1 VGAGDRPPSG
11 PILTDMAR
19 SNTPAPVVPKGRIAQ
34 LRAVF
39 TMTRKA
45 DKALVWWMLATFVGG
60 TAVVMLVGQLT
71 GAPWWVTLLPA
82 LAIGFLLALIIM
94 ARRAEKA
101 AFNQI
106 AGQPGAAGAALS
118 NLRRGWTVE
127 TEPVAVD
134 PRTQDLVFRAVGRPG
149 VLLVTEGPLPRVGKL
164 ADSER
169 KRVQRVLGAGVP
181 VTVLH
186 AGDGEG
192 QVPLPKISGKVMRM
206 KPTLTKEQ
214 AAEVTKR
221 LRALGGIRPPVPKGI
236 DPTRAR
242 PDRKGMR
249 GR

>member
-1 VGAGDRPPSG
+1 
-11 PILTDMAR
+11 MAR
-19 SNTPAPVVPKGRIAQ
+19 SNAPAPVVPKGRIAQ

-39 TMTRKA
+39 TMTRRA
-45 DKALVWWMLATFVGG
+45 DKALIWWMLATFVGA
-60 TAVVMLVGQLT
+60 TALVMAVGLLT
-71 GAPWWVTLLPA
+71 GAPWWLTLLPA
-82 LAIGFLLALIIM
+82 LAIGFLLALIVM

-106 AGQPGAAGAALS
+106 AGQPGAAGAALN

-164 ADSER
+164 AEAER
-169 KRVQRVLGAGVP
+169 KRVQRVLPGVP
-181 VTVLH
+181 VTVMH
-186 AGDGEG
+186 AGDG
-192 QVPLPKISGKVMRM
+192 QVPLPKISGKAMRM
-206 KPTLTKEQ
+206 KPTLSKQQ

-221 LRALGGIRPPVPKGI
+221 LRALGGLKPPVPKGI
-236 DPTRAR
+236 DPMRAR

>member
-1 VGAGDRPPSG
+1 MGAGGGPPSG

-19 SNTPAPVVPKGRIAQ
+19 ANAPAPVVPKGRVAQ

-45 DKALVWWMLATFVGG
+45 DKSLVWWMLGTFVGS
-60 TAVVMLVGQLT
+60 TVLVMGLGLLT
-71 GAPWWVTLLPA
+71 GAPWWLSLLPA
-82 LAIGFLLALIIM
+82 LAIGFLLALIVM

-101 AFNQI
+101 AFAQI
-106 AGQPGAAGAALS
+106 AGQPGAAGAALN

-149 VLLVTEGPLPRVGKL
+149 VLLVTEGPLPRVTKL
-164 ADSER
+164 AESER
-169 KRVQRVLGAGVP
+169 KRVQRVMPGVP
-181 VTVLH
+181 VTVMH

-192 QVPLPKISGKVMRM
+192 QVPLPKISGKAMRM
-206 KPTLTKEQ
+206 KPTLTKQQ

-221 LRALGGIRPPVPKGI
+221 LRALGGLKPPVPKGI
-236 DPTRAR
+236 DPMRAR